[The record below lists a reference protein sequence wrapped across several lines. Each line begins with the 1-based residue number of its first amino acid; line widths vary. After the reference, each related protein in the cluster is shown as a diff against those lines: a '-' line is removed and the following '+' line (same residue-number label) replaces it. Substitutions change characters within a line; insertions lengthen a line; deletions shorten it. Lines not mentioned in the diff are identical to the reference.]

1 MISINEI
8 KQPFTKKKKK
18 RMRAKKSNNM
28 CDPIYFIFCACDTDN
43 NIWLL
48 FHKVY

>member
-18 RMRAKKSNNM
+18 RMRAKKSNN
-28 CDPIYFIFCACDTDN
+28 IYFIFCACDTDN